1 MGSVPEIEHKPLD
14 RTILEKPS
22 SSACWREARI
32 LELIEILDELRA
44 SPDYEVYQFAEK
56 DAAVLDRIAA
66 AQREELEREI
76 GELKAEA
83 ERRAAE
89 VEELAG
95 RVPF

>member
-1 MGSVPEIEHKPLD
+1 MFIPFFIRRTNSNSGSFRGID
-14 RTILEKPS
+14 RLLAEGEES
-22 SSACWREARI
+22 SGTTAG
-32 LELIEILDELRA
+32 
-44 SPDYEVYQFAEK
+44 DYQRKATEK

-66 AQREELEREI
+66 AQREELERER